1 MNLKY
6 IFNVDAK
13 LLYIHRKL
21 KKCGL
26 KITDMFIFFK
36 ITDFQVSVE
45 ILLYLLNDCLGLL
58 EECNKHNK

>member
-26 KITDMFIFFK
+26 KITNMFIFFK
-36 ITDFQVSVE
+36 ITRFSGERRNSVVLAE
-45 ILLYLLNDCLGLL
+45 GLSGIIGGMQ
-58 EECNKHNK
+58 